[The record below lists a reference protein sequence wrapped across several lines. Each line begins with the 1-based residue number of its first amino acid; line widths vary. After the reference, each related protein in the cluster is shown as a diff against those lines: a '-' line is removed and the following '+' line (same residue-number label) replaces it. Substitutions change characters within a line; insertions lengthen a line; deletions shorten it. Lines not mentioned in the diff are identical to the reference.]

1 MSQRLQNRSWGELT
15 FLGGILL
22 AIILS
27 FFTDALETT
36 TPGLVLSVLGL
47 IVGALNISHKES
59 HGFLVASIVL
69 LLVGSAGLDFLP
81 YVGEWL
87 GVAFINIGRFVAPAA
102 MVVAFKTVIELAK
115 R

>member
-1 MSQRLQNRSWGELT
+1 MNTKQKTWGELA
-15 FLGGILL
+15 FLGGILF
-22 AIILS
+22 AAILS
-27 FFTDALETT
+27 FFPATLDSNI
-36 TPGLVLSVLGL
+36 PGLFLSLLGL
-47 IVGALNISHKES
+47 TVGLFNIAHKES

-87 GVAFINIGRFVAPAA
+87 GVAFINIARFVAPAA

-115 R
+115 K

>member
-1 MSQRLQNRSWGELT
+1 MDTKQRSWGELA

-22 AIILS
+22 AIVLS
-27 FFTDALETT
+27 FFPNTLDSV
-36 TPGLVLSVLGL
+36 TPGIVLSVLGL
-47 IVGALNISHKES
+47 IVGLINISHKES

-87 GVAFINIGRFVAPAA
+87 GVAFINISRFVAPAA
-102 MVVAFKTVIELAK
+102 MVVAFKTMIELAK